1 MPAAPRDIVEDVML
15 CLAFYTRLP
24 LPVPDGAGR
33 AFAAAQWAAPLAG
46 AAVGVAAAA
55 AYALLARAGLPA
67 APAALAA
74 IGVGMLATGALHEDG
89 LADTADG
96 FGGGTTPEHRLEI
109 MRDSRVGTYGALA
122 LTFSLLFRAS
132 AVASLAAPGLVL
144 LALPAAHAAARSLLP
159 AFMRSVPPAR
169 SDGLSAGVGAVPAA
183 AARISLGLGALA
195 LVVALGIPGALAAA
209 IALGIAF
216 WWLRRAC
223 LARIGGQTGDVLGA
237 LEQVAEST
245 VLAVACLVFI

>member
-1 MPAAPRDIVEDVML
+1 
-15 CLAFYTRLP
+15 
-24 LPVPDGAGR
+24 
-33 AFAAAQWAAPLAG
+33 
-46 AAVGVAAAA
+46 
-55 AYALLARAGLPA
+55 
-67 APAALAA
+67 
-74 IGVGMLATGALHEDG
+74 
-89 LADTADG
+89 
-96 FGGGTTPEHRLEI
+96 

-223 LARIGGQTGDVLGA
+223 LASIGGQTGDVLGA
-237 LEQVAEST
+237 LEQVAEIDS
-245 VLAVACLVFI
+245 ACRRLSRSHLTERPSQ

>member
-96 FGGGTTPEHRLEI
+96 FGGGTTPERRMEI